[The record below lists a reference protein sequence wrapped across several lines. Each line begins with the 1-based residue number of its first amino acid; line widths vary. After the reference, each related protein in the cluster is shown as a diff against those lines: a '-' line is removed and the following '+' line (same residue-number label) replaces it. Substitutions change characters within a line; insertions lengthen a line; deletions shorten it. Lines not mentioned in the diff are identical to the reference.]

1 MKKHRIF
8 NKGDQIHCFLTSY
21 NHPKIFLPVKAIIKE
36 TQWDTVNPRYLVKV
50 LKFYD
55 SYIFLKNTLFEMNFS
70 NSFDKRAQ
78 PLSLK
83 SEDYKRN
90 RDLESVM
97 VSEDPRY
104 FIVVDSV
111 LAVKTYNDLS
121 DLFNQL
127 QFFLISREL
136 SDLKTMMTRTIYKG
150 PFKID
155 TEREFKIRLKNTFG
169 DRDVNF
175 DIDKFLDSL

>member
-21 NHPKIFLPVKAIIKE
+21 THPKIFLPVKAIIKE
-36 TQWDTVNPRYLVKV
+36 TQWDTVNPKYLIKV

-55 SYIFLKNTLFEMNFS
+55 SYLFLRNTLFEMNFS
-70 NSFDKRAQ
+70 NSFEKRAQ
-78 PLSLK
+78 PLPIK
-83 SEDYKRN
+83 REDYKRN
-90 RDLESVM
+90 KELETQM
-97 VSEDPRY
+97 YSEDPRFY
-104 FIVVDSV
+104 IVVDSI

-121 DLFNQL
+121 DLFNSL

-136 SDLKTMMTRTIYKG
+136 SELKELMTRTVYRG
-150 PFKID
+150 SFKID
-155 TEREFKIRLKNTFG
+155 TEREFSIRLKNAFG
-169 DRDVNF
+169 DKSKDL

>member
-21 NHPKIFLPVKAIIKE
+21 NHPKIFLPVKAVIKE
-36 TQWDTVNPRYLVKV
+36 SQWDTVNPRYLVKV

-55 SYIFLKNTLFEMNFS
+55 SYIFLKDTLFEMNFS

-78 PLSLK
+78 PLPIK
-83 SEDYKRN
+83 REDFKRN
-90 RDLESVM
+90 KELESVM
-97 VSEDPRY
+97 SSEDPRY

-121 DLFNQL
+121 ELFNQL

-136 SDLKTMMTRTIYKG
+136 SELKMMMTRTIYKG

-155 TEREFKIRLKNTFG
+155 TEREFGIRLKNSFG
-169 DRDVNF
+169 DKNNNLDL
-175 DIDKFLDSL
+175 DKFLDSL

>member
-8 NKGDQIHCFLTSY
+8 NRGDQIHCFLTSY

-36 TQWDTVNPRYLVKV
+36 CRWDTVNPRYLVKV

-55 SYIFLKNTLFEMNFS
+55 SYNFLKGTLFEMNFS
-70 NSFDKRAQ
+70 NEFDKRAQ
-78 PLSLK
+78 LLPIK
-83 SEDYKRN
+83 KEDFKRN
-90 RDLESVM
+90 RELESLM
-97 VSEDPRY
+97 FSEDPRF

-136 SDLKTMMTRTIYKG
+136 SELKTMMTRTIYRG
-150 PFKID
+150 SFKID
-155 TEREFKIRLKNTFG
+155 TEREFSIRIKSAFG
-169 DRDVNF
+169 DKNLGL
-175 DIDKFLDSL
+175 DIDKFLNSL